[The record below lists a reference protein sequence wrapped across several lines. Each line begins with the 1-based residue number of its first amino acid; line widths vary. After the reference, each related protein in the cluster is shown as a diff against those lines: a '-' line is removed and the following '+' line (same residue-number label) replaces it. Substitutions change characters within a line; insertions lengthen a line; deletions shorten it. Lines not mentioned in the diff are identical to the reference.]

1 MSAWNGEEDGYVT
14 KDKDTWADVPR
25 DEKSAMHDGLAD
37 FEIPSEDWVE
47 GFVTAIEA
55 CAKVVEVKCYPTLM
69 GEALRKLGRDVVAE
83 WERRQ
88 NEEISR

>member
-1 MSAWNGEEDGYVT
+1 MTAWNGEEDGYVT
-14 KDKDTWADVPR
+14 NNKDTWAAESR
-25 DEKSAMHDGLAD
+25 EKKPTRYDGVASL
-37 FEIPSEDWVE
+37 EIPSEDWVE

-69 GEALRKLGRDVVAE
+69 GEALRKLGRDVRAE

-88 NEEISR
+88 HEEISR